1 MSAPAPLGTPGESA
15 VPAPAPD
22 RALRFIAAYKFCKA
36 ALLVAIGLG
45 SLRLL
50 NPEVAAWADRWA
62 AALALRHDRR
72 LLGQLIAMVAGLSP
86 HRLEALALG
95 AFTIALLF
103 ITEGVGLWMGKRWA
117 EYLTVIATTLFVP
130 VEIFQLVRLVTATRL
145 AALVI
150 NLVVVAF
157 LVYRLRRSE
166 SPQPA

>member
-72 LLGQLIAMVAGLSP
+72 LLELAYE
-86 HRLEALALG
+86 LEAAKPFPKIQ
-95 AFTIALLF
+95 AA
-103 ITEGVGLWMGKRWA
+103 
-117 EYLTVIATTLFVP
+117 
-130 VEIFQLVRLVTATRL
+130 VRA
-145 AALVI
+145 
-150 NLVVVAF
+150 
-157 LVYRLRRSE
+157 
-166 SPQPA
+166 